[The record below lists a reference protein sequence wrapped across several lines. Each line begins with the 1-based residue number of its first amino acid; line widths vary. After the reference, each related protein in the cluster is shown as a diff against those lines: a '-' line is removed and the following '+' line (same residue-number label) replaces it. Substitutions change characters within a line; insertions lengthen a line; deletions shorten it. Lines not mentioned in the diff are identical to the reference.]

1 MVRWS
6 QLVLRSRRG
15 SGRGGAPGA
24 PNPGSRSLLDASG
37 GLCVFCM
44 AADTGVTCRRGR

>member
-24 PNPGSRSLLDASG
+24 RELRALAAPPER
-37 GLCVFCM
+37 GLRVFSV
-44 AADTGVTCRRGR
+44 AADTGGTCRRGR